1 MCKIMKK
8 IVTILLAF
16 MAVAA
21 QALTVQEAAG
31 TYKGLL
37 NIGGQEYPNKEVY
50 ILPGTEANS
59 ITFVLPDFRYN
70 GAPLGDIVLVN
81 LPMSAEGQLSLEDAT
96 LYIRAISERATISVI
111 NGLEDGGTVYNS
123 VITSSSAQVLLSIG
137 APSLPEDIL
146 VLFAGTRENSK
157 NYAVTNGGFEGSWSN
172 GEPTGWHSFNSATGD
187 YVSFV
192 QNTEQF
198 TQSSEVRPGSTGSH
212 SAMIQTKIVV
222 GNNANGNC
230 TNGRINAGSM
240 TATDASGNYN
250 FSDPSANGYNTAFAG
265 NPDSLVFWAKYI
277 PADQNPSN
285 SVNKARAH
293 AVITTNA
300 RYQDPEATSY
310 ASVKIAEAEVNYS
323 ATSSMG
329 WQRLAVP
336 FSYSAV
342 DPSTAAYMLITFT
355 TNMTPGGGSSY
366 SSGGLF
372 NKTYYLDNVYLDD
385 VEMVYNH
392 ALSSL
397 TVNGEAVS
405 FHNGE
410 AVSALTYSDSEY
422 NLQATT
428 NGKASKSFIGYDAQ
442 NYRAYVYVVADNYS
456 QAGGYSV
463 YALQMAEP
471 IAPVVDTEYAYE
483 ASICAGESYS
493 DELFIGLTEGGVY
506 GDTIPNSQGGDSI
519 ITFTLTVL
527 PTYSFPETGSIT
539 MDESFS
545 WRGKSYQDLEPGIYY
560 DTLRLQT
567 KAGCDSLF
575 MLMLTVGSIG
585 YLYEDERTACAGEP
599 IEWRERTI
607 AQDEAGVYIFHDS
620 LKSVYGTDSVFALT
634 LTVLPKYSFTETLRV
649 NTIDTEWHGQLIQG
663 LEPAE
668 APYIYHDSLHTTAG
682 CDSVFTLLV
691 YVSAVPITYGD
702 YEAVLCEGDEVTV
715 EGTTYYEAFSGD
727 VYSLTSNTQGG
738 DSIIHLTV
746 TVLPNYIIDEF
757 MTLME
762 GDEGEWEGW
771 TLNTTE
777 PGEQELTALYYSE
790 AGCDSTMVLHLTVLP
805 IPNPEGTEQVDADGH
820 QARKIL
826 YNGRIYII
834 RKDDSIYDII
844 GKRIQ

>member
-1 MCKIMKK
+1 MKK
-8 IVTILLAF
+8 ILTVLLAF
-16 MAVAA
+16 IAVVV
-21 QALTVQEAAG
+21 QAVTVNDAAG
-31 TYKGLL
+31 TYKGML

-50 ILPGTEANS
+50 ILPGAEAGT

-81 LPMSAEGQLSLEDAT
+81 LPMSAEGQLSLENAT

-123 VITSSSAQVLLSIG
+123 YINASSAQVLLSIG

-146 VLFAGTRENSK
+146 VLFAGNRENSK
-157 NYAVTNGGFEGSWSN
+157 NYAVTNGGFEGNWSN

-198 TQSSEVRPGSTGSH
+198 TQSNDCRPGSTGSH

-250 FSDPSANGYNTAFAG
+250 FSDPSASGYNTPFVG

-285 SVNKARAH
+285 NINKARAH

-300 RYQDPEATSY
+300 RYQDPEASSY

-329 WQRLAVP
+329 WQRLAIP
-336 FSYSAV
+336 FTYSSL
-342 DPSTAAYMLITFT
+342 DPSSAAYMLITFT

-366 SSGGLF
+366 SSGSLF

-397 TVNGEAVS
+397 TVDGQAVS
-405 FHNGE
+405 FNNGQ
-410 AVSALTYSDSEY
+410 AVSSLTYSDSDY
-422 NLQATT
+422 SLQATT
-428 NGKASKSFIGYDAQ
+428 DGKASKSFIGYDAQ

-456 QAGGYSV
+456 QAGAYSV
-463 YALQMAEP
+463 YSLQME
-471 IAPVVDTEYAYE
+471 APVAPVEDTEYAYE
-483 ASICAGESYS
+483 ASICAGETYS
-493 DELFIGLTEGGVY
+493 DELFIGLTESGVY
-506 GDTIPNSQGGDSI
+506 SDTIPNSQGGDSV

-527 PTYSFPETGSIT
+527 PTYSFPETGAIT
-539 MDESFS
+539 MEESFT
-545 WRGKSYQDLEPGIYY
+545 WRGRTYQNLQPGLYH

-567 KAGCDSLF
+567 AAGCDSVFTLT
-575 MLMLTVGSIG
+575 LTVGSIG
-585 YLYEDERTACAGEP
+585 YLYEEERTACPHEQ
-599 IEWRERTI
+599 IEWHERTI
-607 AQDEAGVYIFHDS
+607 AMDEAGVYVFHDS
-620 LKSVYGTDSVFALT
+620 LQSIYGTDSVFILT
-634 LTVLPKYSFTETLRV
+634 LTVLPEYSFTETLRV
-649 NTIDTEWHGQLIQG
+649 NTIDTEWHGLLIQG

-668 APYIYHDSLHTTAG
+668 QPYVYHDSLRTAAG

-691 YVSAVPITYGD
+691 YVSAVPITYGE
-702 YEAVLCEGDEVTV
+702 YEALMCEGDEVTV
-715 EGTTYYEAFSGD
+715 EGTTYYEAFAGD
-727 VYSLTSNTQGG
+727 VYSLTPNSQGG

-746 TVLPNYIIDEF
+746 TVLPNYIIDEYLSL
-757 MTLME
+757 TE

-771 TLNTTE
+771 ALNTTE
-777 PGEQELTALYYSE
+777 PGEQVLTALYYSE
-790 AGCDSTMVLHLTVLP
+790 EGCDSTMVLHLTVLP
-805 IPNPEGTEQVDADGH
+805 KPILEGTEQVDASDVH

-834 RKDDSIYDII
+834 RKDESVYDII